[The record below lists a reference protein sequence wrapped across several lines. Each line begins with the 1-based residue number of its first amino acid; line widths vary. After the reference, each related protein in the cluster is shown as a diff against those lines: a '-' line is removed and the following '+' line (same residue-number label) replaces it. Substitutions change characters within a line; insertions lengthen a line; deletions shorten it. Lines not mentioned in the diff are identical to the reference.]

1 MPNRVWLDF
10 SGINCNLN
18 QMGSLSLCEGRY
30 LNANESVKI
39 LPHMTD
45 VSTAIGS
52 ARDPDGQFVEQV
64 ANKACHPWPRFS
76 DLIEHDWIRVRSQ
89 IPEQLVLANDDAQFL
104 VRPVNSVF
112 QAIAK
117 PAKAGRFVANGERQS
132 LAESPQKCGFTNSG
146 RADQ

>member
-1 MPNRVWLDF
+1 MPNCVRLDF
-10 SGINCNLN
+10 SGINCDLN

-52 ARDPDGQFVEQV
+52 ARNPDGQFFEQV
-64 ANKACHPWPRFS
+64 ANKACHPWRRFS

-89 IPEQLVLANDDAQFL
+89 ILEQLVLANDDVQFL
-104 VRPVNSVF
+104 VRPADSVS

-117 PAKAGRFVANGERQS
+117 PAKARRFVANGERQS
-132 LAESPQKCGFTNSG
+132 LAESPQKCGFADSG
-146 RADQ
+146 RANQ